1 MGRGSPAFYGA
12 RPRSRLAPIMRAMQG
27 LHLTADLRGCARTQ
41 VALTDLDALRRL
53 CLDAVTGAG
62 LLPVGELFHRFPPA
76 PGAIGPSGITG
87 VVLLAESHLAVH
99 TWPEIASVTL
109 DAYVCNFG
117 SENSQRAHT
126 LIDALIDAFAPA
138 QVERHALR
146 RGTLGAPAGAA
157 TAA

>member
-1 MGRGSPAFYGA
+1 MTSAP
-12 RPRSRLAPIMRAMQG
+12 RLAALCRA
-27 LHLTADLRGCARTQ
+27 LVER
-41 VALTDLDALRRL
+41 
-53 CLDAVTGAG
+53 AG
-62 LLPVGELFHRFPPA
+62 LTPVGECFHAFESA
-76 PGAIGPSGITG
+76 GVTG
-87 VVLLAESHLAVH
+87 MVLLAESHLAVH